1 MSWLTGFGLAL
12 KLLSAIA
19 KFLSDRQLLK
29 AGEATAVLEG
39 LEIANAR
46 IEKAR
51 AARRAAALG
60 GVSGDDP
67 YLRD

>member
-1 MSWLTGFGLAL
+1 VSWLAGFGLVL
-12 KLLSAIA
+12 KLLLVGA
-19 KFLSDRQLLK
+19 KFLGDRQLLK
-29 AGEATAVLEG
+29 AGEASAVLEA

-51 AARRAAALG
+51 AARRSAGDG